1 METRPTQKKRKE
13 EKIGEKKRKKK
24 KQFFQ
29 RDDSSIIQG
38 PLSPPKWDVSGWPYR
53 HRHAA
58 LHPIS
63 VVYLLIYFFF
73 TYYFVFNI
81 DRFDVFL
88 RKKKKRNARAIFDKN
103 EEKKPGVGGNVN
115 RPAKPR
121 PPAPL

>member
-88 RKKKKRNARAIFDKN
+88 RKKKRETRAQYSTKMKKKN
-103 EEKKPGVGGNVN
+103 LASVEM
-115 RPAKPR
+115 
-121 PPAPL
+121 